1 MACRELRYLPYF
13 WQKMNVFITIE
24 TFFKKIFTFL
34 TILIFFS
41 NVFYTYISLLETVN
55 KRIRHV
61 IETV

>member
-1 MACRELRYLPYF
+1 
-13 WQKMNVFITIE
+13 MNVFITIE